1 MSDFTIFD
9 YVFNDE
15 ELEEEFE
22 NYFVRND
29 LQSLFTNEHRSSP
42 IRVSW
47 TEARGLVNGTYSKDL
62 LQMQEIL
69 AIGID
74 NKMYESAV
82 FRIIYNSRSMQ
93 GLVNRIRK
101 INSYYLNDINE
112 EHEFNTWNIVWYH
125 KELA

>member
-1 MSDFTIFD
+1 MSEFTIFE

-22 NYFVRND
+22 NYFIRND
-29 LQSLFTNEHRSSP
+29 LLSLFTNEHDSTK

-47 TEARGLVNGTYSKDL
+47 TEARGLINGTYVKDL
-62 LQMQEIL
+62 MQMKEIL
-69 AIGID
+69 TIGTD
-74 NKMYESAV
+74 NKMYENAV

-93 GLVNRIRK
+93 GMVNRIRR
-101 INSYYLNDINE
+101 INSYYLNVIDE
-112 EHEFNTWNIVWYH
+112 EHEFNTWNIVWYN

>member
-22 NYFVRND
+22 SYFVSND
-29 LQSLFTNEHRSSP
+29 LQSLFTNEHRSTP

-47 TEARGLVNGTYSKDL
+47 TEARGLINGTYSKDL
-62 LQMQEIL
+62 LQMKEIL
-69 AIGID
+69 TIGTE

-82 FRIIYNSRSMQ
+82 FRIIYNSRSIQ
-93 GLVNRIRK
+93 GMVNRIRK
-101 INSYYLNDINE
+101 INSYYLNDINP
-112 EHEFNTWNIVWYH
+112 EHEFNTWNIVWYN

>member
-1 MSDFTIFD
+1 MSEFTIFD

-22 NYFVRND
+22 SYFISND

-47 TEARGLVNGTYSKDL
+47 TEARALINGTYSKDL
-62 LQMQEIL
+62 LQMKEIL
-69 AIGID
+69 TIGTD
-74 NKMYESAV
+74 NKMYENAV

-93 GLVNRIRK
+93 GMVNRIRR
-101 INSYYLNDINE
+101 INSYYLNDIDE
-112 EHEFNTWNIVWYH
+112 EHKFNTWNIVWYN

>member
-1 MSDFTIFD
+1 MSEFTIFD

-47 TEARGLVNGTYSKDL
+47 TEARALINGTYSKDL
-62 LQMQEIL
+62 LQMKEIL
-69 AIGID
+69 TIGMN

-93 GLVNRIRK
+93 GMVNRIRK

-112 EHEFNTWNIVWYH
+112 EHKFNTWNIVWYN

>member
-1 MSDFTIFD
+1 MSEFTIFD

-47 TEARGLVNGTYSKDL
+47 TEARALVNGTY
-62 LQMQEIL
+62 
-69 AIGID
+69 
-74 NKMYESAV
+74 
-82 FRIIYNSRSMQ
+82 
-93 GLVNRIRK
+93 
-101 INSYYLNDINE
+101 
-112 EHEFNTWNIVWYH
+112 
-125 KELA
+125 